1 MPEQLDQQATLSQGV
16 ETFIHKTGGFRPC
29 RVTVTG
35 IAGEF
40 TTIPFKIKRARG
52 ADTGLFEAREV
63 KLSFIDLLRNGR
75 AEILATAPEGV
86 GALDIVYD
94 VRTGADA

>member
-1 MPEQLDQQATLSQGV
+1 VAELLDQQATLSQGV
-16 ETFIHKTGGFRPC
+16 ETLLHRVRSFQRC

-40 TTIPFKIKRARG
+40 TTIPFKVKRRVIVPG
-52 ADTGLFEAREV
+52 AGGFFEAREV
-63 KLSFIDLLRNGR
+63 SISVVQTLLTV
-75 AEILATAPEGV
+75 AILATAPAGV
-86 GALDIVYD
+86 GSLDIVYD